1 MGGRAMTKNILGFQH
16 GFQRSGETDVD
27 ERPLHYTA
35 CGLDD
40 VYLLNGFKREIV
52 DGEEYV
58 TIADLEGL
66 WKAIGLHLVTTRKAL
81 APKEIKFLR
90 QHMDLTQAELGAR
103 LRVSDQTVARWEK
116 DQCDLPGPAD
126 LMLRVLFLGSP
137 AARPKGNEILRKF
150 TELLDELHARDE
162 SKSKADVFEQHGK
175 RWQDSEREIAPMVT

>member
-1 MGGRAMTKNILGFQH
+1 LTLNP
-16 GFQRSGETDVD
+16 QRTGQPAGPADSMRD

-35 CGLDD
+35 CGLDN
-40 VYLLNGFKREIV
+40 VYLLNGFTRETI
-52 DGEEYV
+52 DGEEYI

-81 APKEIKFLR
+81 APKEIRFLR

-126 LMLRVLFLGSP
+126 LMLRVLFLSSP
-137 AARPKGNEILRKF
+137 ATQSEGNKILREF
-150 TELLDELHARDE
+150 TGLLDRLHERDE
-162 SKSKADVFEQHGK
+162 SRSEADVFEQHDR
-175 RWQDSEREIAPMVT
+175 RWQDSKRELASD